1 MDRLAC
7 TAVRASMELYRQL
20 IINAR
25 QALTVDRDPRSRDE
39 WEASI
44 TRCQSGI
51 EQCGEFLL
59 EYCEEE

>member
-1 MDRLAC
+1 
-7 TAVRASMELYRQL
+7 MELYRQL

-51 EQCGEFLL
+51 EQCAEFLL
-59 EYCEEE
+59 EHCEEGRDES